1 MGVVR
6 LSATR
11 NMKLWFAVTLVLLA
25 SFHFFETEAAP
36 RRGHFNRFYSPGLS
50 FYPGGGYGFCG
61 YGGGYYGGGLGFG
74 GGFGRRGR
82 PGRRLIRNLVTA
94 AVLGGLV
101 RNG

>member
-1 MGVVR
+1 MENDNF
-6 LSATR
+6 LIS
-11 NMKLWFAVTLVLLA
+11 KFAVTLVLLA

-36 RRGHFNRFYSPGLS
+36 RRSHFNRFSSPGLS
-50 FYPGGGYGFCG
+50 FYPGGGYGFGGYGGG
-61 YGGGYYGGGLGFG
+61 YGGGYYEGGLGFG
-74 GGFGRRGR
+74 GGFRRRGR

>member
-1 MGVVR
+1 MENDNF
-6 LSATR
+6 LIS
-11 NMKLWFAVTLVLLA
+11 KFAVTLVLLA

-36 RRGHFNRFYSPGLS
+36 RRGHFNRFSSPGLS
-50 FYPGGGYGFCG
+50 FYPGGGYGFGG
-61 YGGGYYGGGLGFG
+61 YGGGYGVGYYGGGLGFG
-74 GGFGRRGR
+74 GGFRRRGR

>member
-1 MGVVR
+1 MENDNF
-6 LSATR
+6 LIS
-11 NMKLWFAVTLVLLA
+11 KFAVTLVLLA

-36 RRGHFNRFYSPGLS
+36 RRSHFNRFSSPGLS
-50 FYPGGGYGFCG
+50 FYPGGGYGFGGYGGG

-74 GGFGRRGR
+74 GGFRRRGR

>member
-1 MGVVR
+1 MENDNF
-6 LSATR
+6 LIS
-11 NMKLWFAVTLVLLA
+11 KFAVTLVLLA

-36 RRGHFNRFYSPGLS
+36 RRSHFNRFSSPGLS
-50 FYPGGGYGFCG
+50 FYPGYGFGGYGGG

>member
-1 MGVVR
+1 MENDNF
-6 LSATR
+6 LIS
-11 NMKLWFAVTLVLLA
+11 KFAVTLVLLA

-36 RRGHFNRFYSPGLS
+36 RRSHFNRFSSPGLS
-50 FYPGGGYGFCG
+50 FYPGGGYGFGGYGGG

-74 GGFGRRGR
+74 GGFRRRGR

-94 AVLGGLV
+94 AVLGSFV

>member
-1 MGVVR
+1 MENDNF
-6 LSATR
+6 LIS
-11 NMKLWFAVTLVLLA
+11 KFAVTLVLLA

-36 RRGHFNRFYSPGLS
+36 RRGHFNRFSSPGLS
-50 FYPGGGYGFCG
+50 FYPGYGFGG

-74 GGFGRRGR
+74 GGFRRRGR